1 MTDFLKVRLFNDKE
15 KIINI
20 SKIMWFD
27 RYPFTDGEAV
37 RFMMQ
42 DGIELIIAKGSVDNL
57 PPQLG
62 SCIYSLYL
70 P

>member
-1 MTDFLKVRLFNDKE
+1 MIGFLKVRLFNDKE

-37 RFMMQ
+37 RFMME
-42 DGIELIIAKGSVDNL
+42 DGIELIAKGSVDSL
-57 PPQLG
+57 PHQIG
-62 SCIYSLYL
+62 SCIYDLQS

>member
-1 MTDFLKVRLFNDKE
+1 
-15 KIINI
+15 
-20 SKIMWFD
+20 MWFD

-42 DGIELIIAKGSVDNL
+42 DGIELIAKGSVDNL

>member
-20 SKIMWFD
+20 SKIVWFE

-37 RFMMQ
+37 RFRMQ
-42 DGIELIIAKGSVDNL
+42 DGTEFIAKGSVDYL

-62 SCIYSLYL
+62 ACIYDLYL

>member
-15 KIINI
+15 MIINI

-27 RYPFTDGEAV
+27 RYPFTDGESV

-42 DGIELIIAKGSVDNL
+42 DGIELIAKGSVDNL

>member
-20 SKIMWFD
+20 SKIVWFD

-42 DGIELIIAKGSVDNL
+42 DGIELIARGSLDVL

-62 SCIYSLYL
+62 ACIYDLYL

>member
-1 MTDFLKVRLFNDKE
+1 MTDYLKVRLFNDKE

-42 DGIELIIAKGSVDNL
+42 DGIERIAKG
-57 PPQLG
+57 
-62 SCIYSLYL
+62 
-70 P
+70 